1 MFPSPLVNFINYK
14 FVIDKTT
21 PHKNFLYDI
30 VDQHLSTCD
39 MKKSNNEIENL
50 HERADC
56 FSNQT
61 VRPML
66 HQSLTVEGVNGC
78 VHISRVTS
86 NRIWMSD
93 VNDTLEGV
101 RDCVHIS
108 RVPSDRIW
116 MSNVDDNLTLTN
128 TANVILKNLQEKC
141 CVSLSGVHTVNKK
154 GDLIYIDKDNNINK
168 LSAYLETTSTFI
180 KKNHLSGIPNCV
192 YWSQSSQDLLVG
204 LRTGYLSKIEG
215 KINRYNQNGEFTKTI
230 CVDHKGLEL
239 YRMPRYITENNN
251 GDIVVTDFDIGP
263 GAVVVTNENGSHRFS
278 YTGHPSG
285 SELHPRGICTD
296 TLSRILVCDIKT
308 YTIQMIDINGKF
320 LLNLLT
326 KSNEIDRPYC
336 LSYDFMTNRVWVGS
350 DKNNTVCIYQ
360 CIHLK
365 DA

>member
-1 MFPSPLVNFINYK
+1 MALVCERILYIDEKQMIKKNSELSFCLGWYIFRPSLSMFPSPLVSFINYK

-21 PHKNFLYDI
+21 PHKHFLYDI
-30 VDQHLSTCD
+30 VDQNLSTYD

-66 HQSLTVEGVNGC
+66 HQSLTVERVNGC

-93 VNDTLEGV
+93 VNNTLEGV

-141 CVSLSGVHTVNKK
+141 CFSFSGVHTVNKK
-154 GDLIYIDKDNNINK
+154 GDLIYIDKDYNINK
-168 LSAYLETTSTFI
+168 LSADLETTSTFI

-192 YWSQSSQDLLVG
+192 YWSQSSYDLLVG

-230 CVDHKGLEL
+230 CVDHKGL
-239 YRMPRYITENNN
+239 
-251 GDIVVTDFDIGP
+251 
-263 GAVVVTNENGSHRFS
+263 
-278 YTGHPSG
+278 
-285 SELHPRGICTD
+285 
-296 TLSRILVCDIKT
+296 
-308 YTIQMIDINGKF
+308 KF
-320 LLNLLT
+320 I
-326 KSNEIDRPYC
+326 ECRAI
-336 LSYDFMTNRVWVGS
+336 
-350 DKNNTVCIYQ
+350 
-360 CIHLK
+360 
-365 DA
+365 

>member
-30 VDQHLSTCD
+30 VDQNLSTCD

-66 HQSLTVEGVNGC
+66 HQSLTVERVNGC
-78 VHISRVTS
+78 VHIPRVTS

-93 VNDTLEGV
+93 VNNTLEGV

-141 CVSLSGVHTVNKK
+141 CFSFSGVHTVNKK
-154 GDLIYIDKDNNINK
+154 GDLIYIDKDYNINK
-168 LSAYLETTSTFI
+168 LSADLETTSTFI
-180 KKNHLSGIPNCV
+180 KKIICP
-192 YWSQSSQDLLVG
+192 
-204 LRTGYLSKIEG
+204 GY
-215 KINRYNQNGEFTKTI
+215 QF
-230 CVDHKGLEL
+230 V
-239 YRMPRYITENNN
+239 
-251 GDIVVTDFDIGP
+251 FIGP
-263 GAVVVTNENGSHRFS
+263 N
-278 YTGHPSG
+278 
-285 SELHPRGICTD
+285 LH
-296 TLSRILVCDIKT
+296 
-308 YTIQMIDINGKF
+308 MI
-320 LLNLLT
+320 
-326 KSNEIDRPYC
+326 Y
-336 LSYDFMTNRVWVGS
+336 
-350 DKNNTVCIYQ
+350 
-360 CIHLK
+360 
-365 DA
+365 